1 MHIYIW
7 CTPLCKVNK
16 KNTLDGFEWLQG
28 LWTDGDGGWDFRPD
42 RFFFPVKIRA
52 RNYPPP
58 SSSNNFCVVS
68 RNGGSVNWY

>member
-28 LWTDGDGGWDFRPD
+28 FVTRDDTKIIGGGGGGVISCPDFYREKKSVRTEIPAPVPVRP
-42 RFFFPVKIRA
+42 
-52 RNYPPP
+52 
-58 SSSNNFCVVS
+58 
-68 RNGGSVNWY
+68 